1 MALVDRYNRKIG
13 SVRISITDRCN
24 LRCQY
29 CMPEDGIE
37 WQQKDKILSF
47 EEILFLIDIFY
58 NEGIRSY
65 RITGGE
71 PTIREDYVKLI
82 KMIKSKFKDI
92 DLSIT
97 TNGIKLKKYA
107 AELKEAGLDRINI
120 SLDTLNHTKFEIMT
134 RRKKF
139 QDVINGIDEAL
150 KYNFKEIKINAVS
163 LNQFNDDYDSLK
175 EFIDFSE
182 ERGIEIRFIEFM
194 PFTGMNWNNGEFVT
208 SKNLRETIN
217 QNETMILLDT
227 INVSQTSKTWS
238 LRDGKAKIGFISSVS
253 ESFCHS
259 CNRVRITAD
268 GDFRPCL
275 HNAKEYPLRDLIR
288 SNADQSTILKVIK
301 LGLLEKWKEHPDF
314 LSLNYIPP
322 FNDREMIRI
331 GG

>member
-1 MALVDRYNRKIG
+1 MTLIDMYNRKIG

-37 WQQKDKILSF
+37 WQKKDNILSF
-47 EEILFLIDIFY
+47 EEILFLIEIFY

-71 PTIREDYVKLI
+71 PTIREDHVKLI

-92 DLSIT
+92 DLSMT
-97 TNGIKLKKYA
+97 TNGLKLKKYV
-107 AELKEAGLDRINI
+107 AELKKAGLDRINV
-120 SLDTLNHTKFEIMT
+120 SLDTLDHIKFEVMT
-134 RRKKF
+134 RRKNF
-139 QDVINGIDEAL
+139 QDVLDGIDEAL
-150 KYNFKEIKINAVS
+150 KYDFMEIKINAVS

-175 EFIDFSE
+175 DFIDFSE
-182 ERGIEIRFIEFM
+182 DKGIEIRFIEFM

-208 SKNLRETIN
+208 SKNLIDTIG
-217 QNETMILLDT
+217 QKEKMIPLDT
-227 INVSQTSKTWS
+227 INPSQTSRTWS
-238 LRDGKAKIGFISSVS
+238 LRNGKAKIGFISSVS

-275 HNAKEYPLRDLIR
+275 HNSKEYPLRDLIR
-288 SNADQSTILKVIK
+288 SNSDPDTILKVIK
-301 LGLLEKWKEHPDF
+301 MGLQEKWKEHPDF